1 MINDDILSIDRL
13 LNLYNESIFKNREL
27 QKQLDW
33 YKNYCDELI
42 EHKDMV
48 CLPADLRNLRE
59 SNAKLAIEN
68 DELKKIITQKWYDE
82 TAQKQIEI
90 MIKNQSFPKD
100 LYEDEELKNIE
111 NKGDGIDYHKS
122 F

>member
-1 MINDDILSIDRL
+1 MTNNDILSIDRL
-13 LNLYNESIFKNREL
+13 LNLYNESLFENREL

-68 DELKKIITQKWYDE
+68 NELKKIITQKWYDE
-82 TAQKQIEI
+82 TAQKQIDI

-111 NKGDGIDYHKS
+111 NEGDGIDYHNS

>member
-1 MINDDILSIDRL
+1 MTNNDILSIDRL
-13 LNLYNESIFKNREL
+13 LNLYNESLFKNREL

-82 TAQKQIEI
+82 TAQKQIDI

-111 NKGDGIDYHKS
+111 NEGDGIDYYKS

>member
-1 MINDDILSIDRL
+1 MTNNDILSIDRL
-13 LNLYNESIFKNREL
+13 LNLYNESLFENREL

-68 DELKKIITQKWYDE
+68 NELKKIITQKWYDE
-82 TAQKQIEI
+82 TAQKQIDI

-111 NKGDGIDYHKS
+111 NKGDGIDYHNS

>member
-1 MINDDILSIDRL
+1 MTNNDILSIDRL
-13 LNLYNESIFKNREL
+13 LNLYNESLFKNREL

-68 DELKKIITQKWYDE
+68 NELKKIITQKWYDE
-82 TAQKQIEI
+82 TAQKQIDI

-100 LYEDEELKNIE
+100 LYEDEELKNTE
-111 NKGDGIDYHKS
+111 NKGDGIDYHNS